1 VPEGDGEMRVRLRPV
16 ASCLMPLLLAACIGE
31 LEPGSVAPADIPDPT
46 ASARTGRPNDWL
58 ICPAEACAA
67 EASATAPSFPA
78 APGELL
84 AAWRAVLA
92 AQPRATVIA
101 VDEPRGLVMA
111 QDRTPVLRFV
121 DTVTVRVLPAGDGGS
136 TFAAYSRSEIGYGDL
151 GTNRRRLD
159 AWSAEVGRELEAAP

>member
-1 VPEGDGEMRVRLRPV
+1 MHRRRWLAVG
-16 ASCLMPLLLAACIGE
+16 CLLLLLAACIGE

-46 ASARTGRPNDWL
+46 TLARTGRPNDWL
-58 ICPAEACAA
+58 VCPARACEADTSAA
-67 EASATAPSFPA
+67 APSYPVP
-78 APGELL
+78 PGELL
-84 AAWRAVLA
+84 AAWRAVLGE
-92 AQPRATVIA
+92 QPRATVIA

-121 DTVTVRVLPAGDGGS
+121 DTVTVRVLPTADGGA

-159 AWSAEVGRELEAAP
+159 AWTAEVGRELETAR

>member
-1 VPEGDGEMRVRLRPV
+1 MHLRRSL
-16 ASCLMPLLLAACIGE
+16 AAGCLLLLMAACIGE

-46 ASARTGRPNDWL
+46 TLARTGRPNDWL
-58 ICPAEACAA
+58 VCPAEACEA
-67 EASATAPSFPA
+67 EASAVAPSYPV

-84 AAWRAVLA
+84 AAWRAVLGE
-92 AQPRATVIA
+92 QPRATVIA
-101 VDEPRGLVMA
+101 VDEPRGIVMA

-121 DTVTVRVLPAGDGGS
+121 DTVTVRVLPTADGGA

-159 AWSAEVGRELEAAP
+159 AWTAEVGGELGTAR

>member
-1 VPEGDGEMRVRLRPV
+1 MHLR
-16 ASCLMPLLLAACIGE
+16 AWLAAGCLLLLLAACMGE

-46 ASARTGRPNDWL
+46 TLARTGRPNDWL
-58 ICPAEACAA
+58 ICPVEACEA
-67 EASATAPSFPA
+67 EASATAPSYPV

-92 AQPRATVIA
+92 EQPRATVVA

-111 QDRTPVLRFV
+111 QDSTPVFRFV
-121 DTVTVRVLPAGDGGS
+121 DTVTVRVLPTADGGA

-151 GTNRRRLD
+151 GTTRRRLH
-159 AWSAEVGRELEAAP
+159 AWVAALERHLTPAS